1 MKLSSKRSLRLN
13 YNENVPSLYAPL
25 CGNRTLSSKPKL
37 YNIQHFCQ
45 RRTEQWLHVTCTQN
59 LQKFRHVIFQ
69 TCKQTDRHT
78 DMLTAILH
86 TAIGGK
92 VTNVVP
98 PVPGWTRWHPRL
110 LQRHCPGRQSQIW
123 WPEIYHRVPGTVS
136 YQNRQSADAVSD
148 QPTETTHLA
157 KYQRDGRQWCSNWLT
172 DWVVVLRPTWH
183 KIGHFFRRR

>member
-1 MKLSSKRSLRLN
+1 MQA
-13 YNENVPSLYAPL
+13 Y
-25 CGNRTLSSKPKL
+25 T
-37 YNIQHFCQ
+37 
-45 RRTEQWLHVTCTQN
+45 
-59 LQKFRHVIFQ
+59 
-69 TCKQTDRHT
+69 HT
-78 DMLTAILH
+78 DMLMAILH

-110 LQRHCPGRQSQIW
+110 LPRHCPGRQSQIW

-136 YQNRQSADAVSD
+136 YRNQQSADAASD
-148 QPTETTHLA
+148 QPTKTTHLA

-183 KIGHFFRRR
+183 KIGHFGDVNLLAWRGKTKPNTTKAHIHQSKEMYYNTK